1 MEDEILEATITLEM
15 GTLKLAPP
23 IEEDALWVE
32 RCKAG
37 DPDAFEPLVMK
48 FAGRVERLV
57 WGILGERRLEAEDAV
72 QDVFIKA
79 YTALPKFRGDAKFS
93 TWLYRIAVNH
103 CRDIIRRSPPVPVPL
118 DETMLAAEEPPEAEE
133 AGSEEKYAQAEAESS
148 RQLQKLLGELKESHR
163 SIIVMRELEGMSYDE
178 IGRALDIPP
187 GTVRS
192 RLNRARAKLLHAAEN
207 TRSEKP

>member
-1 MEDEILEATITLEM
+1 MGDEILEATITLEM
-15 GTLKLAPP
+15 GILKPP
-23 IEEDALWVE
+23 PPTEEDALWVK
-32 RCKAG
+32 RCQAG

-48 FAGRVERLV
+48 FAGRIERLI

-103 CRDIIRRSPPVPVPL
+103 CRDIIRRSPPLPVPL
-118 DETMLAAEEPPEAEE
+118 DENMLAAEEAKEADE
-133 AGSEEKYAQAEAESS
+133 AGNEEKHDKAEAASS
-148 RQLQKLLGELKESHR
+148 RQLQILLGELKESHR
-163 SIIVMRELEGMSYDE
+163 TIIVMRELEGMSYDE
-178 IGRALDIPP
+178 IGKALGIPP

-192 RLNRARAKLLHAAEN
+192 RLNRARAKLLRAAN
-207 TRSEKP
+207 SIRSEKP

>member
-1 MEDEILEATITLEM
+1 MEDEILAATTTLEM
-15 GTLKLAPP
+15 GILKPAPT
-23 IEEDALWVE
+23 IEEDTLWVE

-48 FAGRVERLV
+48 FAGRIERLV

-79 YTALPKFRGDAKFS
+79 YMALPKFRGDAKFS

-103 CRDIIRRSPPVPVPL
+103 CRDIIRRSPPAPVPL
-118 DETMLAAEEPPEAEE
+118 DETMLAAEEAPETEE
-133 AGSEEKYAQAEAESS
+133 ADSEEKEARAQAESA
-148 RQLQKLLGELKESHR
+148 RKLQGLLGELKENHR
-163 SIIVMRELEGMSYDE
+163 SILVMRELEGMSYDE
-178 IGRALDIPP
+178 IGRALGIPP

-192 RLNRARAKLLHAAEN
+192 RLNRARARLLRAAEK

>member
-1 MEDEILEATITLEM
+1 VENEILEATITLEV
-15 GTLKLAPP
+15 GILIPALP
-23 IEEDALWVE
+23 IDEDALWVE

-37 DPDAFEPLVMK
+37 NPDAFEPLVKK
-48 FAGRVERLV
+48 FAGRIERLV
-57 WGILGERRLEAEDAV
+57 RGILGDRRLEAEDAV

-118 DETMLAAEEPPEAEE
+118 DENLLAAEEAPETEE
-133 AGSEEKYAQAEAESS
+133 AGSEEKQVRAEAESS

-163 SIIVMRELEGMSYDE
+163 SILVMRELEGMSYDE
-178 IGRALDIPP
+178 IGKALGILP

-192 RLNRARAKLLHAAEN
+192 RLNRARAKLLRAAEN
-207 TRSEKP
+207 IRSEKP

>member
-1 MEDEILEATITLEM
+1 MEDEILEATTNLEM
-15 GTLKLAPP
+15 GILKPAPP
-23 IEEDALWVE
+23 IEEDALWVN

-48 FAGRVERLV
+48 FSGRVERLV

-103 CRDIIRRSPPVPVPL
+103 CRDIIRRSPPAPVPL
-118 DETMLAAEEPPEAEE
+118 DETMLAAEEAPEAGD
-133 AGSEEKYAQAEAESS
+133 AASEEKQDRAEAESS

-163 SIIVMRELEGMSYDE
+163 IILVMRELEGMSYDE
-178 IGRALDIPP
+178 IGRALGILP

-192 RLNRARAKLLHAAEN
+192 RLNRARAKLLRAAEK